1 MIDQLIQSG
10 HRHKRSKK
18 HFAAQQ
24 TSVKIAANDCF
35 PPKDDVRCASTTQT
49 FAIAANGRKVPRTEP

>member
-35 PPKDDVRCASTTQT
+35 PPKMTTAALASY
-49 FAIAANGRKVPRTEP
+49 KLS